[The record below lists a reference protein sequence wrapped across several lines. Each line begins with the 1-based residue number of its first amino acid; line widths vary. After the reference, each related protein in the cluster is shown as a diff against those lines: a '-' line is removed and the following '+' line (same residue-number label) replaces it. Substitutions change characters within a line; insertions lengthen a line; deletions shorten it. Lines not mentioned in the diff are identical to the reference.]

1 VRSQSRRSTVLR
13 IDAGEE
19 VVVKFVLEVDLDEGT
34 LSFAP
39 EEELS
44 RILRYWAGNVRHY
57 PLAVGTGDRVSDS
70 SYNPVGS
77 WRIAD

>member
-1 VRSQSRRSTVLR
+1 
-13 IDAGEE
+13 
-19 VVVKFVLEVDLDEGT
+19 VKFVLEVDLDEGT
-34 LSFAP
+34 LAVAP

-57 PLAVGTGDRVSDS
+57 PFKVGSGERVSDS
-70 SYNPVGS
+70 AYNSVGS